1 MQTKDKRERTKMKEE
16 AKKTREWPWFVLVGL
31 GKERPRFFRRS
42 YIYIYIYICIYI
54 YIYSYGAWH
63 EVKEGNTLVI
73 SNPYSC

>member
-42 YIYIYIYICIYI
+42 YIYIYIY
-54 YIYSYGAWH
+54 GAWH

>member
-42 YIYIYIYICIYI
+42 YIYIYIY
-54 YIYSYGAWH
+54 SYGAWH

>member
-31 GKERPRFFRRS
+31 GKERQRFFRRS
-42 YIYIYIYICIYI
+42 